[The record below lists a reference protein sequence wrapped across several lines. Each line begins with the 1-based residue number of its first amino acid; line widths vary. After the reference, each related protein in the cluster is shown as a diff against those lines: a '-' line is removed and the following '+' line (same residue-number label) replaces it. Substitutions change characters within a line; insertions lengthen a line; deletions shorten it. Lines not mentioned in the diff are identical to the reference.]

1 LCASYALF
9 SLAYLEITC
18 WRTFA
23 STMLRRLQQP
33 LDNIIAE
40 TIFLLPLSVT
50 IHLQPMIRVLFNM
63 LFNFG
68 CTPHSKSYGELLVKS
83 IIYVAQ
89 FGLPLKSQGLCYES
103 PLIGGV
109 FDAGEKSAIEW
120 HRVDFQFTACPLICR
135 HRDQAKFCLY

>member
-1 LCASYALF
+1 LYASFKIIWSLGGLF
-9 SLAYLEITC
+9 V
-18 WRTFA
+18 R
-23 STMLRRLQQP
+23 
-33 LDNIIAE
+33 
-40 TIFLLPLSVT
+40 
-50 IHLQPMIRVLFNM
+50 
-63 LFNFG
+63 
-68 CTPHSKSYGELLVKS
+68 ELLAAAVKS